1 MEASRTYVARVRSG
15 SVRREELLPLAAAL
29 LTVALWASAFVGIR
43 SAGRDISPGALS
55 LCRLVVGAIA
65 LGAVVAIRR
74 EPLPTRRDL
83 PPIVL
88 CGVLWF
94 GIYNV
99 ALNEA
104 ERRVDA
110 GTAAMLVNIGPIFI
124 AILAGV
130 ILREGFPRAL
140 VAGCAIAFAGVMVIG
155 LATSEHGVQA
165 GWGAL
170 LCVVAALAYAG
181 AVVAQKPV
189 LARVSSLQVTFLGC
203 AIGAIACL
211 PFAPTL
217 VSDAANARSSA
228 IAWAIY
234 LGVIPTAIGFTTW
247 AYALARTTAGR
258 MGSTTY
264 LVPPLAILMGWAI
277 LGESPPALAFA
288 GGALCLAGVA
298 VARGAS
304 RRSLAPPGKDAGR
317 VQWSAIAPTE
327 DAARR

>member
-1 MEASRTYVARVRSG
+1 MEASPEYRARVRSG

-55 LCRLVVGAIA
+55 LSRLVVGAIA
-65 LGAVVAIRR
+65 LGAVIAWRR
-74 EPLPTRRDL
+74 EPLPSRRDL
-83 PPIVL
+83 PAIVL

-94 GIYNV
+94 GVYNV

-110 GTAAMLVNIGPIFI
+110 GTAAMLVNIGPVFI
-124 AILAGV
+124 AILAGLF
-130 ILREGFPRAL
+130 LREGFPRAL
-140 VAGCAIAFAGVMVIG
+140 VAGCAVAFAGVIVIG
-155 LATSEHGVQA
+155 LATSEHGVEA
-165 GWGAL
+165 GWGAI
-170 LCVVAALAYAG
+170 LCLVAALAYAT
-181 AVVAQKPV
+181 AVTAQKPV
-189 LARVSSLQVTFLGC
+189 LARVSGLQVTFLGC

-217 VSDAANARSSA
+217 AGEVGEARGSA

-234 LGVIPTAIGFTTW
+234 LGVVPTAIGFTTW

-288 GGALCLAGVA
+288 GGVLCLAGVG
-298 VARGAS
+298 VARGQL
-304 RRSLAPPGKDAGR
+304 RRLRRRAPAAAPGA
-317 VQWSAIAPTE
+317 
-327 DAARR
+327 